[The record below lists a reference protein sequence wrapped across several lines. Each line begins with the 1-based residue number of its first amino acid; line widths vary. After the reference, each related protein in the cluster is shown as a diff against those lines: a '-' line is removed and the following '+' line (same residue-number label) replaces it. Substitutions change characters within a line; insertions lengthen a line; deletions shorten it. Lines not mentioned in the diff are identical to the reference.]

1 MRGDLV
7 FSAPVRML
15 EPIICSIPVEELS
28 HLETQEGPI
37 TDKDLIV
44 LEEQTA
50 ACSVQDDTNQDK
62 DFDRDTEPIAV
73 TEETVATEVEFVAME
88 DVTVALDAPTKDN
101 AASSEDGD
109 FVMCPAEPV
118 PETLYPAIEELDS
131 VPSVPA
137 AAQQEQTTP
146 WGVPATC
153 FMPAEPETTEPEPIT
168 ALNLP
173 PHIHAALVCMIDM
186 GYTNNGEWLAKLL
199 LNKNG
204 DINIVIDILNSRMSQ

>member
-1 MRGDLV
+1 MYVDEMIINTFLGNISTGRGGRNMRGDLV

-109 FVMCPAEPV
+109 FVMCPA
-118 PETLYPAIEELDS
+118 
-131 VPSVPA
+131 
-137 AAQQEQTTP
+137 
-146 WGVPATC
+146 G
-153 FMPAEPETTEPEPIT
+153 
-168 ALNLP
+168 NL
-173 PHIHAALVCMIDM
+173 IHYVYLMFISASNLH
-186 GYTNNGEWLAKLL
+186 NN
-199 LNKNG
+199 
-204 DINIVIDILNSRMSQ
+204 